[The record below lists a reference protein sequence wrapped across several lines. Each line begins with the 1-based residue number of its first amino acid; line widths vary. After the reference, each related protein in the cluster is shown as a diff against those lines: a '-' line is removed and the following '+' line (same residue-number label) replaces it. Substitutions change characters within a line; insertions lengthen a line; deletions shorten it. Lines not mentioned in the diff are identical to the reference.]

1 MEESTTGLLNILNNT
16 DIEAL
21 DDFIDEHG
29 HSVSIGEFF
38 SGYLYSHNI
47 KSSDIVKKCQGYISK
62 SYIYDLLNGKK
73 TNPSRDNVILLC
85 LAADMDFK
93 HTRRTLEIFGHR
105 SLYPKDSRDAI
116 IAICINNKIFNI
128 EEINDR
134 LFEHGHPILRS
145 DTAQR

>member
-16 DIEAL
+16 DIEEL

-29 HSVSIGEFF
+29 HSISIGEFF
-38 SGYLYSHNI
+38 SDYLYSHNI

-85 LAADMDFK
+85 LAADMVPLKYSVTEAFIQ
-93 HTRRTLEIFGHR
+93 RTAVMP
-105 SLYPKDSRDAI
+105 SL
-116 IAICINNKIFNI
+116 
-128 EEINDR
+128 
-134 LFEHGHPILRS
+134 LF
-145 DTAQR
+145 A